1 MFRVEWLQS
10 ALDELAAVWMQAD
23 STLRQQITS
32 SSHQIDM
39 RLEADAIGQSE
50 SRPEGRRVLF
60 EYPLAEIFRLEQ
72 DEQTVTV
79 LHVWRFRKRTA

>member
-23 STLRQQITS
+23 STLRQQITIA
-32 SSHQIDM
+32 SHQIDL
-39 RLEADAIGQSE
+39 RLETDPVGQSE

-60 EYPLAEIFRLEQ
+60 EYPLAVIFRLEQ

>member
-23 STLRQQITS
+23 STLRQQITIA
-32 SSHQIDM
+32 SHQIDL
-39 RLEADAIGQSE
+39 RLETDPVGQSE

-60 EYPLAEIFRLEQ
+60 EYSLAVFFRLEQ
-72 DEQTVTV
+72 DEETVTV
-79 LHVWRFRKRTA
+79 LHIWRFRKKTA